1 MSTDQFVTQQ
11 KIIKMRTNKE
21 VLAKGI
27 KFMAIALFFMFS
39 GPFLLHLGFKLRN
52 FLTIGIAGVFCITA
66 ILLTMKGLHTIIKA
80 LFNE

>member
-1 MSTDQFVTQQ
+1 MLQH
-11 KIIKMRTNKE
+11 IIIMRTNKE
-21 VLAKGI
+21 VLSKGI

-52 FLTIGIAGVFCITA
+52 FLTIGIAGLFCITA

-80 LFNE
+80 LFND

>member
-1 MSTDQFVTQQ
+1 
-11 KIIKMRTNKE
+11 MRTNKE
-21 VLAKGI
+21 VLSKGI

-52 FLTIGIAGVFCITA
+52 FLTIGISGLFCIAA

-80 LFNE
+80 LFND